1 MSAVLCLVTQS
12 CLALCDSMDCSLPGS
27 SVCGDSPGKN
37 TGVGC
42 HALLQRTF
50 PTLGSNLGL
59 PHCRRILYHLIHQG
73 RPAVNILEYNFALCV
88 YVLSLVQLFVTP
100 WTIAC
105 LCPWNFLGKNIG
117 VGCHFLLQWVFLTQG
132 LNPHLLCLLHWQEDS
147 LPLQFLTWE
156 ALK

>member
-1 MSAVLCLVTQS
+1 MSAVLCLVAQS

-27 SVCGDSPGKN
+27 SVCGDSLGKN
-37 TGVGC
+37 TGLGC
-42 HALLQRTF
+42 HTLLQRTF
-50 PTLGSNLGL
+50 PTLGSNQGL
-59 PHCRRILYHLIHQG
+59 PHCRQILYHLIHQG
-73 RPAVNILEYNFALCV
+73 RPAVNILVYNFALCV

-105 LCPWNFLGKNIG
+105 LCPWNFLGKKIG

-132 LNPHLLCLLHWQEDS
+132 LNLHLLCLLHWQEDS
-147 LPLQFLTWE
+147 LPLQLLTWE